1 MISYR
6 DAILLLKNE
15 GCSEKVIQHCI
26 EVSRAS
32 EEIAVRLQKRGY
44 DVDIE
49 LVRIGGLLHDIG
61 RGTTHGI
68 MHADAGSRR
77 ATELGLDEKLIA
89 IIRNHIGAGIPED
102 EAKEMGLPPQDYIP
116 LSMEEKVVA
125 HADNLVKGTKRI
137 STEERIDRMKKNGV
151 GKKAIKRVH
160 DLAEELGIRQL

>member
-32 EEIAVRLQKRGY
+32 EEIAERLQRRGY

-77 ATELGLDEKLIA
+77 ATELGLDEKLID
-89 IIRNHIGAGIPED
+89 IIRNHIGAGIPKD
-102 EAKEMGLPPQDYIP
+102 EAKEMGLPPQDYMP
-116 LSMEEKVVA
+116 LSMEEKIVA

-137 STEERIDRMKKNGV
+137 STEERINLMKKKGI
-151 GKKAIKRVH
+151 GKKAIERVRA
-160 DLAEELGIRQL
+160 LAEELGIWQL

>member
-1 MISYR
+1 MISYM
-6 DAILLLKNE
+6 DAIQLLKKE

-32 EEIAVRLQKRGY
+32 EEIAERLQKRGY

-68 MHADAGSRR
+68 MHADTGSRR
-77 ATELGLDEKLIA
+77 AAELGLDEKLIA
-89 IIRNHIGAGIPED
+89 IIRNHIGAGIPAD

-116 LSMEEKVVA
+116 LSMEEKIVA

-137 STEERIDRMKKNGV
+137 STEGRINRMKKKGV
-151 GKKAIKRVH
+151 GKRAMERVH
-160 DLAEELGIRQL
+160 DLAKELGIRQL

>member
-6 DAILLLKNE
+6 DAILLLENE
-15 GCSEKVIQHCI
+15 GCSKKVIQHCI

-32 EEIAVRLQKRGY
+32 EEIAKRLQKRGY

-49 LVRIGGLLHDIG
+49 LARIGGLLHDIG

-77 ATELGLDEKLIA
+77 ATELGLDEKLID
-89 IIRNHIGAGIPED
+89 IIRNHIGAGIPKD
-102 EAKEMGLPPQDYIP
+102 EAKEMGLPPQDYMP
-116 LSMEEKVVA
+116 LSMEEKIVA

-137 STEERIDRMKKNGV
+137 STEERINRMKKKGV
-151 GKKAIKRVH
+151 AKEAMERVH
-160 DLAEELGIRQL
+160 ALAEELGIKQL

>member
-26 EVSRAS
+26 EVSRVS
-32 EEIAVRLQKRGY
+32 EEIAERLQRRGY

-77 ATELGLDEKLIA
+77 ATELGLDEKLID
-89 IIRNHIGAGIPED
+89 IIRNHIGAGIPKD
-102 EAKEMGLPPQDYIP
+102 EAKEMGLPPQDYMP
-116 LSMEEKVVA
+116 LSMEEKIVA

-137 STEERIDRMKKNGV
+137 STEERINLMKKKGI
-151 GKKAIKRVH
+151 GKKAIERVRA
-160 DLAEELGIRQL
+160 LAEELGIWQL